1 MQGQGYGTVT
11 ESSHGWVPTGNITFA
26 QPMGRHCSV
35 TAVLF
40 AGVFSTSIP
49 PGQTEEKEPLQAQR
63 RSARQGKPIQRL
75 LEDHLMAIT
84 HKYLVASQ
92 TVHVT

>member
-1 MQGQGYGTVT
+1 MQGQGYGTIT

-40 AGVFSTSIP
+40 AGVFP
-49 PGQTEEKEPLQAQR
+49 RPYHQGRLKEEPLQAQR
-63 RSARQGKPIQRL
+63 RSARQGKPSWRI
-75 LEDHLMAIT
+75 LMAIT

-92 TVHVT
+92 TVYVT